1 MKNDCMIISHRGL
14 SFDLPE
20 NSLPAFNASWEK
32 GVDGIEGDFHLTKD
46 GFIVCIHDEDTKR
59 VCNQKLIV
67 KDSTLEELKQ
77 LDLHYKDSK
86 NSKVKIPTLAEVLK
100 VLPSGKKIFIEI
112 KCGVEI
118 IKPLIKELSKSE
130 IETDQAVI
138 ISFDEKV
145 IKAFNSAAP
154 DYKTHW
160 LYSYELDCNINK
172 ILNVMNDIK
181 ADGLS
186 SDNENSKTLIDR
198 IIDAGFEYH
207 SWTIDDINIANKL
220 ISWRVQSITTNNPD
234 QIQNE

>member
-1 MKNDCMIISHRGL
+1 M
-14 SFDLPE
+14 
-20 NSLPAFNASWEK
+20 

-46 GFIVCIHDEDTKR
+46 GFILCIHDDDTQR

-67 KDSTLEELKQ
+67 RDSTLEELKQ
-77 LDLHYKDSK
+77 LNLSYKDSI
-86 NSKVKIPTLAEVLK
+86 NSKIKIPTLAEVLE
-100 VLPSGKKIFIEI
+100 VVPNGKKIFIEI

-118 IKPLIKELSKSE
+118 IKPLFKELSQSKINTE
-130 IETDQAVI
+130 QAVI

-145 IKAFNSAAP
+145 IKVFKSAAP
-154 DYKTHW
+154 GYKAYW
-160 LYSYELDCNINK
+160 LYSYELDCNINN

-207 SWTIDDINIANKL
+207 SWTIDDIDIANKL
-220 ISWRVQSITTNNPD
+220 ISWRVQSITTDNPG